1 MQQAK
6 VSGKEL
12 PGSNHNR
19 LYLVILSVLFIL
31 TLPVKGAGQVSFS
44 EIQALEYSAP
54 NEVVPYGAGEHQFAE
69 YWHPG
74 TSEPALV
81 ILIHGGCWSNEYGLD
96 HIRALASKLKGSG
109 YAVWS
114 TEYRRVGDVG
124 GGWPGTFEDI
134 ADSLN
139 YTDKLSN
146 INQHAKFVVGHSA
159 GGHLAL
165 WVAAAGHLPLESPLG
180 KRMKTQIQG
189 AIGLAP
195 IADLAAYSL
204 GDNSCEVVTEKLMGG
219 SAIDLAE
226 RYALGSPSA
235 LLPSIDSILIHGE
248 GDTIVNISQ
257 SQRYAASSSRA
268 SIIPLKGL
276 GHFDMINPEG
286 PVFDRIIEALV
297 RLKPEA
303 TK

>member
-44 EIQALEYSAP
+44 EIQALEYSTP
-54 NEVVPYGAGEHQFAE
+54 NEVIPYGAGEYQFAE

-114 TEYRRVGDVG
+114 TEYRRVGDAG

-146 INQHAKFVVGHSA
+146 INQHAKFVMGHSA

-257 SQRYAASSSRA
+257 SQRYA
-268 SIIPLKGL
+268 
-276 GHFDMINPEG
+276 
-286 PVFDRIIEALV
+286 
-297 RLKPEA
+297 
-303 TK
+303 

>member
-1 MQQAK
+1 MQRAK

-44 EIQALEYSAP
+44 EIQALEYSTP
-54 NEVVPYGAGEHQFAE
+54 NEVIPYGAGEYQFAE

-114 TEYRRVGDVG
+114 TEYRRVGDAG

-146 INQHAKFVVGHSA
+146 VNQRAKFVMGHSA

-165 WVAAAGHLPLESPLG
+165 WVAAAGHLPLDSPLG
-180 KRMKTQIQG
+180 KRIKTQIQG

-204 GDNSCEVVTEKLMGG
+204 GDNSCAVVTEKLMGG
-219 SAIDLAE
+219 PAKALAE
-226 RYALGSPSA
+226 RYALGSPSS
-235 LLPSIDSILIHGE
+235 LLPSADSILIHGE
-248 GDTIVNISQ
+248 SDTIVNISQ
-257 SQRYAASSSRA
+257 SLGYAASSPRA
-268 SIIPLKGL
+268 SIISLKGL

-286 PVFDRIIEALV
+286 PVFDRIINALE
-297 RLKPEA
+297 RLEPEA
-303 TK
+303 VK

>member
-31 TLPVKGAGQVSFS
+31 TLPVQGAGQVSFS

>member
-1 MQQAK
+1 M
-6 VSGKEL
+6 
-12 PGSNHNR
+12 
-19 LYLVILSVLFIL
+19 YLVILGVLFSL
-31 TLPVKGAGQVSFS
+31 ALPLKVLGQVSFA
-44 EIQALEYSAP
+44 EIQALEYSMP
-54 NEVVPYGAGEHQFAE
+54 NEVIPYGAGEYQFAE

-74 TSEPALV
+74 TSKPALV
-81 ILIHGGCWSNEYGLD
+81 ILIHGGCWLNEYGLD
-96 HIRALASKLKGSG
+96 HIRALASKLNESG

-114 TEYRRVGDVG
+114 TEYRRVGDAG

-146 INQHAKFVVGHSA
+146 VNQRAKFVMGHSA

-165 WVAAAGHLPLESPLG
+165 WVAASGHLPLDSPLG
-180 KRMKTQIQG
+180 KRIKTQIQG

-219 SAIDLAE
+219 PAKALAE
-226 RYALGSPSA
+226 RYALGSPSS
-235 LLPSIDSILIHGE
+235 LLPSTDSILIHGE
-248 GDTIVNISQ
+248 SDTIVNISQ
-257 SQRYAASSSRA
+257 SLGYAASSPRA
-268 SIIPLKGL
+268 SIISLKGL

-286 PVFDRIIEALV
+286 PVFDRIINALE
-297 RLKPEA
+297 RLEPEA
-303 TK
+303 VK

>member
-31 TLPVKGAGQVSFS
+31 TLPVQGAGQVSFS
-44 EIQALEYSAP
+44 EIQALEYSTP
-54 NEVVPYGAGEHQFAE
+54 NEVIPYGAGEYQFAE

-146 INQHAKFVVGHSA
+146 INQHAKFVMGHSA

>member
-31 TLPVKGAGQVSFS
+31 TLPVQGAGQVSFS

-54 NEVVPYGAGEHQFAE
+54 NEVVPYGAGEYQFAE

-146 INQHAKFVVGHSA
+146 INQHAKFVMGHSA

>member
-6 VSGKEL
+6 VIGEKL
-12 PGSNHNR
+12 PESNRNR
-19 LYLVILSVLFIL
+19 MYLVILGVLYSL
-31 TLPVKGAGQVSFS
+31 ALPLKVVGQVSFS
-44 EIQALEYSAP
+44 EIQALEYSMP
-54 NEVVPYGAGEHQFAE
+54 NEVIPYGAGEYQFAE

-81 ILIHGGCWSNEYGLD
+81 ILIHGGCWLNEYGLD
-96 HIRALASKLKGSG
+96 HIRALASKLNGSG

-114 TEYRRVGDVG
+114 TEYRRVGDAG

-146 INQHAKFVVGHSA
+146 VNQRAKFVMGHSA

-165 WVAAAGHLPLESPLG
+165 WVAAAAHLPLESPLG
-180 KRMKTQIQG
+180 KRIKTQIQG

-195 IADLAAYSL
+195 ISDLAAYSL
-204 GDNSCEVVTEKLMGG
+204 GNNSCEVVTEKLMGG

>member
-31 TLPVKGAGQVSFS
+31 TLPVQGAGQVSFS

-114 TEYRRVGDVG
+114 TEYRRVGDAG

-146 INQHAKFVVGHSA
+146 INQHAKFVMGHSA

>member
-31 TLPVKGAGQVSFS
+31 TLPVQGAGQVSFS

-54 NEVVPYGAGEHQFAE
+54 NEVVPYGAGEYQFAE

-146 INQHAKFVVGHSA
+146 INQHAKFVMGHSA

-180 KRMKTQIQG
+180 KRIETQIQG

>member
-1 MQQAK
+1 MQRAK

-44 EIQALEYSAP
+44 EIQALEYSTP
-54 NEVVPYGAGEHQFAE
+54 NEVIPYGAGEYQFAE

-114 TEYRRVGDVG
+114 TEYRRVGDAG

-146 INQHAKFVVGHSA
+146 VNQRAKFVMGHSA

-165 WVAAAGHLPLESPLG
+165 WVAAAGHLPLDSPLG
-180 KRMKTQIQG
+180 KRIKTQIQG

-219 SAIDLAE
+219 PAKALAE
-226 RYALGSPSA
+226 RYALGSPSS
-235 LLPSIDSILIHGE
+235 LLPSADSILIHGE
-248 GDTIVNISQ
+248 SDTIVNISQ
-257 SQRYAASSSRA
+257 SLGYAASSPRA
-268 SIIPLKGL
+268 SIISLKGL

-286 PVFDRIIEALV
+286 PVFDRIINALK
-297 RLKPEA
+297 RLEPEA
-303 TK
+303 VK

>member
-146 INQHAKFVVGHSA
+146 INQHAKFVMGHSA
-159 GGHLAL
+159 GGRLAL
-165 WVAAAGHLPLESPLG
+165 WVAAAGHLPVESPLG

>member
-1 MQQAK
+1 MQRAK

-54 NEVVPYGAGEHQFAE
+54 NEVVPYGAGEYQFAE

-114 TEYRRVGDVG
+114 TEYRRVGDAG

-146 INQHAKFVVGHSA
+146 INQHAKFVMGHSA

>member
-1 MQQAK
+1 M
-6 VSGKEL
+6 
-12 PGSNHNR
+12 
-19 LYLVILSVLFIL
+19 
-31 TLPVKGAGQVSFS
+31 SFS
-44 EIQALEYSAP
+44 EIQALEYSTP
-54 NEVVPYGAGEHQFAE
+54 NEVIPYGAGEYQFAE

-96 HIRALASKLKGSG
+96 HIRALASELKGSG

-114 TEYRRVGDVG
+114 TEYRRVGDAG

-146 INQHAKFVVGHSA
+146 VNQRAKFVMGHSA

-165 WVAAAGHLPLESPLG
+165 WVAAAGHLPLDSPLG
-180 KRMKTQIQG
+180 KRIKTQIQG

-219 SAIDLAE
+219 PAKALAE
-226 RYALGSPSA
+226 RYALGSPSS
-235 LLPSIDSILIHGE
+235 LLPSADSILIHGE
-248 GDTIVNISQ
+248 SDTIVNISQ
-257 SQRYAASSSRA
+257 SLGYAASSPRA
-268 SIIPLKGL
+268 SIISLKGL

-286 PVFDRIIEALV
+286 PVFDRIINALE
-297 RLKPEA
+297 RLEPEA
-303 TK
+303 VK

>member
-31 TLPVKGAGQVSFS
+31 TLPVQGAGQVSFS

-96 HIRALASKLKGSG
+96 YIRALASKLKGSG

-114 TEYRRVGDVG
+114 TEYRRVGDAG

-146 INQHAKFVVGHSA
+146 INQHAKFVMGHSA

>member
-31 TLPVKGAGQVSFS
+31 TLPVQGAGQVSFS

-54 NEVVPYGAGEHQFAE
+54 NEVVPYGAGEYQFAE

-114 TEYRRVGDVG
+114 TEYRRVGDAG

-146 INQHAKFVVGHSA
+146 INQHAKFVMGHSA

-180 KRMKTQIQG
+180 KRIETQIQG

>member
-1 MQQAK
+1 MQRAK

-19 LYLVILSVLFIL
+19 LYLDILSVLFIL

-44 EIQALEYSAP
+44 EIQALEYSTP
-54 NEVVPYGAGEHQFAE
+54 NEVIPYGAGEYQFAE

-114 TEYRRVGDVG
+114 TEYRRVGDAG

-146 INQHAKFVVGHSA
+146 INQHAKFVMGHSA

>member
-1 MQQAK
+1 MQRAK

-44 EIQALEYSAP
+44 EIQALEYSTP
-54 NEVVPYGAGEHQFAE
+54 NEVIPYGAGEYQFAE

-114 TEYRRVGDVG
+114 TEYRRVGDAG

-146 INQHAKFVVGHSA
+146 INQHAKFVMGHSA

-257 SQRYAASSSRA
+257 SQRYAASSSLA

>member
-1 MQQAK
+1 MQRAK

-44 EIQALEYSAP
+44 EIQALEYSTP
-54 NEVVPYGAGEHQFAE
+54 NEVIPYGAGEYQFAE

-114 TEYRRVGDVG
+114 TEYRRVGDAG

-146 INQHAKFVVGHSA
+146 INQHAKFVMGHSA

-165 WVAAAGHLPLESPLG
+165 WVAAAGHLPLDSPLG
-180 KRMKTQIQG
+180 KRIKTQIQG

-219 SAIDLAE
+219 PAKALAE

-286 PVFDRIIEALV
+286 PVFDRIIEALA
-297 RLKPEA
+297 RLKLEA
-303 TK
+303 SK

>member
-1 MQQAK
+1 MQRAK

-31 TLPVKGAGQVSFS
+31 TLPVQGAGQVSFS
-44 EIQALEYSAP
+44 EIQALEYSTP
-54 NEVVPYGAGEHQFAE
+54 NEIVPYGAGEYQFAE

-114 TEYRRVGDVG
+114 TEYRRVGDAG

-180 KRMKTQIQG
+180 KRIKTQIQG

>member
-31 TLPVKGAGQVSFS
+31 TLPVQGAGQMSFS

-81 ILIHGGCWSNEYGLD
+81 ILVHGGCWSNEYGLD

-146 INQHAKFVVGHSA
+146 INQHAKFVMGHSA

>member
-31 TLPVKGAGQVSFS
+31 TLPVQGAGQVSFS

-146 INQHAKFVVGHSA
+146 INQHAKFVMGHSA

-226 RYALGSPSA
+226 RYALGSPAA

-248 GDTIVNISQ
+248 ADTIVNISQ

>member
-1 MQQAK
+1 M
-6 VSGKEL
+6 
-12 PGSNHNR
+12 
-19 LYLVILSVLFIL
+19 YLVILGVLFSL
-31 TLPVKGAGQVSFS
+31 ALPVKGAGQVSFS

-54 NEVVPYGAGEHQFAE
+54 NEVVPYGAGEYQFAE

-81 ILIHGGCWSNEYGLD
+81 ILVHGGCWSNEYGLD

-114 TEYRRVGDVG
+114 TEYRRVGDAG

-146 INQHAKFVVGHSA
+146 INQYAKFVMGHSA

-226 RYALGSPSA
+226 RYALGSPAA

-248 GDTIVNISQ
+248 ADTIVNISQ

-268 SIIPLKGL
+268 SIISLKGL

-286 PVFDRIIEALV
+286 PVFDRIIEALA

-303 TK
+303 SK

>member
-31 TLPVKGAGQVSFS
+31 TLPVKGAWQVSFS
-44 EIQALEYSAP
+44 EIQALEYSTP
-54 NEVVPYGAGEHQFAE
+54 NEVIPYGAGEYQFAE

-114 TEYRRVGDVG
+114 TEYRRVGDAG

>member
-31 TLPVKGAGQVSFS
+31 TLPVQGAGQVSFS

-96 HIRALASKLKGSG
+96 NIRALASKLKGSG

-146 INQHAKFVVGHSA
+146 VNQRAKFVMGHSA

>member
-31 TLPVKGAGQVSFS
+31 TLPVQGAGQVSFS

-54 NEVVPYGAGEHQFAE
+54 NEVVPYGAGEYQFAE

-114 TEYRRVGDVG
+114 TEYRRVGDAG

-146 INQHAKFVVGHSA
+146 INQHAKFVMGHSA

>member
-31 TLPVKGAGQVSFS
+31 TLPVKGAWQVSFS
-44 EIQALEYSAP
+44 EIQALEYSTP
-54 NEVVPYGAGEHQFAE
+54 NEVIPYGAGEYQFAE

-114 TEYRRVGDVG
+114 TEYRRVGDAG
-124 GGWPGTFEDI
+124 GGLPGTFEDI

-146 INQHAKFVVGHSA
+146 INQHAKFVMGHSA

>member
-31 TLPVKGAGQVSFS
+31 TLPVQGAGQVSFS

-114 TEYRRVGDVG
+114 TEYRRVGDAG

-146 INQHAKFVVGHSA
+146 INQHAKFVMGHSA

-180 KRMKTQIQG
+180 KRIKTQIQG

>member
-31 TLPVKGAGQVSFS
+31 TLPVQGAGQVSFS

-146 INQHAKFVVGHSA
+146 INQHAKFVMGHSA

>member
-6 VSGKEL
+6 VSGEKL
-12 PGSNHNR
+12 PKSNRNR
-19 LYLVILSVLFIL
+19 MYLVILGVLL
-31 TLPVKGAGQVSFS
+31 SLALPVKGAGQVSFS
-44 EIQALEYSAP
+44 EIQALEYSTP
-54 NEVVPYGAGEHQFAE
+54 NEIVPYGAGEYQFAE

-74 TSEPALV
+74 ASEPALV

-114 TEYRRVGDVG
+114 TEYRRVGDAG

-146 INQHAKFVVGHSA
+146 VNQRAKFVMGHSA

-165 WVAAAGHLPLESPLG
+165 WVAAAGHLPLDSPLG
-180 KRMKTQIQG
+180 KRIKTQIQG

-226 RYALGSPSA
+226 RYALGSPAA

-248 GDTIVNISQ
+248 DDTIVNISQ
-257 SQRYAASSSRA
+257 SQRYAASSHRA
-268 SIIPLKGL
+268 SIISLKGL

-286 PVFDRIIEALV
+286 PVFDRIIEALA

-303 TK
+303 SK

>member
-31 TLPVKGAGQVSFS
+31 TLPVQGAGQVSFS

-81 ILIHGGCWSNEYGLD
+81 ILVHGGCWSNEYGLD

-114 TEYRRVGDVG
+114 TEYRRVGDAG

-146 INQHAKFVVGHSA
+146 INQHAKFVMGHSA

-180 KRMKTQIQG
+180 KRMKTHIQG

>member
-1 MQQAK
+1 M
-6 VSGKEL
+6 
-12 PGSNHNR
+12 
-19 LYLVILSVLFIL
+19 
-31 TLPVKGAGQVSFS
+31 
-44 EIQALEYSAP
+44 
-54 NEVVPYGAGEHQFAE
+54 
-69 YWHPG
+69 
-74 TSEPALV
+74 V
-81 ILIHGGCWSNEYGLD
+81 ILIHGGCWLNEYGLD
-96 HIRALASKLKGSG
+96 HIRALASKLNGSG

-114 TEYRRVGDVG
+114 TEYRRVGDAG

-146 INQHAKFVVGHSA
+146 VNQRAKFVMGHSA

-165 WVAAAGHLPLESPLG
+165 WVAAAAHLPLESPLG
-180 KRMKTQIQG
+180 KRIKTQIQG

-195 IADLAAYSL
+195 ISDLAAYSL

>member
-1 MQQAK
+1 MQRAK

-31 TLPVKGAGQVSFS
+31 TLPVKGAGQLSFS
-44 EIQALEYSAP
+44 EIQALEYSTP
-54 NEVVPYGAGEHQFAE
+54 NEVIPYGAGEYQFAE

-114 TEYRRVGDVG
+114 TEYRRVGDAG

-180 KRMKTQIQG
+180 KRIKTQIQG

-226 RYALGSPSA
+226 RYALGSPAA

-248 GDTIVNISQ
+248 ADTIVNISQ

>member
-31 TLPVKGAGQVSFS
+31 TLPVQGAGQVSFS

-54 NEVVPYGAGEHQFAE
+54 NEVVPYGAGEYQFAE

-114 TEYRRVGDVG
+114 TEYRRVGDAG

-146 INQHAKFVVGHSA
+146 INQHAKFVMGHSA

-165 WVAAAGHLPLESPLG
+165 WAAAAGHLPLESPLG

>member
-1 MQQAK
+1 MQRAK

-44 EIQALEYSAP
+44 EIQALEYSTP
-54 NEVVPYGAGEHQFAE
+54 NEVIPYGAGEYQFAE

-114 TEYRRVGDVG
+114 TEYRRVGDAG

-146 INQHAKFVVGHSA
+146 VNQRAKFVMGHSA

-165 WVAAAGHLPLESPLG
+165 WVAAAGHLPLDSPLG
-180 KRMKTQIQG
+180 KRIKTQIQG

-219 SAIDLAE
+219 PAKALAE
-226 RYALGSPSA
+226 RYALGSPSS
-235 LLPSIDSILIHGE
+235 LLPSADSILIHGE
-248 GDTIVNISQ
+248 SDTIVNISQ
-257 SQRYAASSSRA
+257 SLGYAASSPRA
-268 SIIPLKGL
+268 SIISLKGL

-286 PVFDRIIEALV
+286 PVFDRIINALE
-297 RLKPEA
+297 RLEPEA
-303 TK
+303 VK

>member
-31 TLPVKGAGQVSFS
+31 TLPVKGAWQVSFS
-44 EIQALEYSAP
+44 EIQALEYSTP
-54 NEVVPYGAGEHQFAE
+54 NEVIPYGAGEYQFAE

-114 TEYRRVGDVG
+114 TEYRRVGDAG

-146 INQHAKFVVGHSA
+146 INQHAKFVMGHSA

-165 WVAAAGHLPLESPLG
+165 WVAAAGHLPLESALG

>member
-114 TEYRRVGDVG
+114 TEYRRVGDAG

-146 INQHAKFVVGHSA
+146 INQHAKFVMGHSA

>member
-31 TLPVKGAGQVSFS
+31 TLPVQGAGQVSFS

-74 TSEPALV
+74 TLEPALV

-146 INQHAKFVVGHSA
+146 INQHAKFVMGHSA